1 MNKKY
6 KTKTNLKLAK
16 IFIIIFLLLIN
27 FSLLINPVLSN
38 TTISYNQ
45 KFLSYLSPYGKYF
58 LWDLENKKLIK
69 TKDIP
74 FSIKSIFY
82 IDNDNLALLSDNSIS
97 IANNI
102 ILRLDKQFNINY
114 EPLFLYSL
122 NALENYYKFL
132 LLTNKTINI
141 CEIKNDK
148 LIYLKK
154 DTILKP
160 SNLVYLSN
168 NSFLISANRFVYLYN
183 ISNFLWFNFINKK
196 KMLNFDR
203 IVNYIDVDNK
213 KNKFLV
219 LTSDGKLNLY
229 TLSFQNLKEIQLNP
243 EDKIALYA
251 LNNSDIIITDKST
264 NIRIYSIGGN
274 LKNTL
279 NFPNQIIDII
289 KTDNYLVII
298 YGDLEKPIL
307 RLIDKEYN
315 TITEI

>member
-16 IFIIIFLLLIN
+16 IFIIIFLLLMN

-102 ILRLDKQFNINY
+102 TLSSQKQFNINY

-122 NALENYYKFL
+122 NAFENYYKFL
-132 LLTNKTINI
+132 LLTDKTINI

-196 KMLNFDR
+196 KILNFDR
-203 IVNYIDVDNK
+203 IANYIDVDNK

-219 LTSDGKLNLY
+219 LTRDGKLNLY
-229 TLSFQNLKEIQLNP
+229 TIGFQNLKEIQLNP

-251 LNNSDIIITDKST
+251 LNNSDIIITDKSN
-264 NIRIYSIGGN
+264 NIRIYTISGN

-279 NFPNQIIDII
+279 NFPNQIIDIV

-298 YGDLEKPIL
+298 YGDVEKPIL
-307 RLIDKEYN
+307 RLLDKGYN

>member
-16 IFIIIFLLLIN
+16 MFIIIFLLLIN

-69 TKDIP
+69 TKDIS
-74 FSIKSIFY
+74 FSIKRIFY

-97 IANNI
+97 IANST
-102 ILRLDKQFNINY
+102 ILRPEKQFNINY

-122 NALENYYKFL
+122 NAFENYYKFL
-132 LLTNKTINI
+132 LLTDKTINI

-160 SNLVYLSN
+160 SNLVYISK

-203 IVNYIDVDNK
+203 IANYIDVDNK

-219 LTSDGKLNLY
+219 LTRDGKLNLY
-229 TLSFQNLKEIQLNP
+229 TIGFQNLKEIQLNP

-264 NIRIYSIGGN
+264 NIRIYTISGN

-298 YGDLEKPIL
+298 YGDSENPTL

>member
-16 IFIIIFLLLIN
+16 IFKIFIGIFLFLI
-27 FSLLINPVLSN
+27 IPVLSN
-38 TTISYNQ
+38 TTVSYNQ

-58 LWDLENKKLIK
+58 LWDLENKKLVK
-69 TKDIP
+69 TINLP
-74 FSIKSIFY
+74 YSINRIFY
-82 IDNDNLALLSDNSIS
+82 IDNDNLALLSGNSIF
-97 IANNI
+97 IAKNI
-102 ILRLDKQFNINY
+102 ILKPEKEFNINY
-114 EPLFLYSL
+114 QPLFLYSL

-132 LLTNKTINI
+132 LLTDKSINI
-141 CEIKNDK
+141 CEIKNNK

-183 ISNFLWFNFINKK
+183 ISNFLWFSFINKK
-196 KMLNFDR
+196 KMIDFDR
-203 IVNYIDVDNK
+203 IVNYIDADNK

-229 TLSFQNLKEIQLNP
+229 TIGFQNLKEIKVNP

-251 LNNSDIIITDKST
+251 PNNLDVIITDKNN
-264 NIRIYSIGGN
+264 NIRIYAISGN

-279 NFPNQIIDII
+279 NLPNQVIDIV

-298 YGDLEKPIL
+298 YGDSENPTL

>member
-74 FSIKSIFY
+74 FLIKKIFY

-114 EPLFLYSL
+114 EPIFLYSL

-148 LIYLKK
+148 LNYLKK

-168 NSFLISANRFVYLYN
+168 NSFLISSNRFVYLYS
-183 ISNFLWFNFINKK
+183 ISNFLWFNSINKK

-274 LKNTL
+274 LKNNL
-279 NFPNQIIDII
+279 NLPNQVIDIT
-289 KTDNYLVII
+289 KTYNYLVII
-298 YGDLEKPIL
+298 YGDSENPTL

>member
-1 MNKKY
+1 MLLKII
-6 KTKTNLKLAK
+6 TN
-16 IFIIIFLLLIN
+16 F
-27 FSLLINPVLSN
+27 
-38 TTISYNQ
+38 Y
-45 KFLSYLSPYGKYF
+45 YLT
-58 LWDLENKKLIK
+58 D
-69 TKDIP
+69 
-74 FSIKSIFY
+74 
-82 IDNDNLALLSDNSIS
+82 
-97 IANNI
+97 
-102 ILRLDKQFNINY
+102 
-114 EPLFLYSL
+114 
-122 NALENYYKFL
+122 
-132 LLTNKTINI
+132 KTINI

-160 SNLVYLSN
+160 SNVVYLSN
-168 NSFLISANRFVYLYN
+168 NSFLISANRFIYLYN

-196 KMLNFDR
+196 KMLDFDR

-219 LTSDGKLNLY
+219 LTRDGKLNLY
-229 TLSFQNLKEIQLNP
+229 TIGFQNLKEIQLNP

-264 NIRIYSIGGN
+264 NIRIYTISGN

-298 YGDLEKPIL
+298 YGDVEKPIL
-307 RLIDKEYN
+307 RLLDKEYN
-315 TITEI
+315 TITEV